1 MHACVDIQPQSSSW
15 SRVESDVLTIKA
27 DSRNRS
33 IMTDL
38 SPMARSSTGNSGP
51 MQTLADTT
59 TLDTAPEPDG
69 ITSQKR
75 PVEAMGSQSDTAE
88 AKRARIESPVVIKP
102 AYQQSPTFWY
112 PDGNIVIVVKTV
124 GFRLF
129 LSRLKLHCKLF
140 AREILEPQS
149 IPSDRDQAEEGGE
162 SEIQSHECPRCIA
175 WLIYA
180 RLGCIAASDGSDKPP
195 SSDREYTLS
204 DIESADFATFL
215 HALETPLQY
224 ALGSE
229 RANQFAKDR
238 LRSLWPLTLPPMI
251 SKITFKDAINVINI
265 ARNYNIPE
273 VLRRAFYEVLRSSGF
288 WDQLHARRPV
298 KSLSKSDIISL
309 QHARI
314 VLQEKATALFFIPP
328 GENGKCASSGRA
340 KTRCTG
346 HDRAPAWT
354 SSFVTHSR
362 LEACSTDPLGFAD
375 SICQGEEFQDLVD
388 SWCPACLEERKLA
401 WAAAKLEWWASL
413 DSLFKI

>member
-1 MHACVDIQPQSSSW
+1 
-15 SRVESDVLTIKA
+15 
-27 DSRNRS
+27 
-33 IMTDL
+33 MTDL

-149 IPSDRDQAEEGGE
+149 IPSDRDQAEEG
-162 SEIQSHECPRCIA
+162 
-175 WLIYA
+175 
-180 RLGCIAASDGSDKPP
+180 AASDGSEKPP

-204 DIESADFATFL
+204 DVESADFATFL

-229 RANQFAKDR
+229 RADQSVCVVLLRVAARVECDLVLRFAKDR

-251 SKITFKDAINVINI
+251 SKITLKDAINVINI

-273 VLRRAFYEVLRSSGF
+273 VLRRAFYEVLRSSVF

-340 KTRCTG
+340 KRRCTV
-346 HDRAPAWT
+346 HDRASAWT
-354 SSFVTHSR
+354 SSFVTQSR
-362 LEACSTDPLGFAD
+362 LKVCSKDPLGFAD
-375 SICQGEEFQDLVD
+375 SINLGDEFEDLED

-413 DSLFKI
+413 DSLFKIS